1 MWNALIPR
9 WQEPSLE
16 LAAFMHERVQRIGP
30 GWRAALHLSNLQG
43 IDFEKYPQLVPPL
56 GARPLYESIVRGAG
70 VTTQALA
77 KYGGSGLIIWAPH
90 EKEPMQRLA
99 AAYLQYATH
108 SREECQVQ
116 LLIPHDAY
124 PDCDMP
130 TKARDL
136 WWHPLLG
143 DRFAS
148 IVKTVE
154 FLRQPARCVF
164 SGSSGPLYHVKSLV
178 VVTLAACK
186 HAVPHSM
193 LSWRNT
199 LVSEV
204 HGPIIWVD
212 TDAKAELQT
221 RRALAATKL
230 AGLIRWEG
238 PCRSFGTSPSSQRIY
253 FRGYFDER
261 WVTALTARLH
271 VTTLKSQQSL
281 GRALI
286 GSQSLFTDPSA
297 LLAEISSVQAA
308 KEIAPLCD
316 EIVVVSS
323 QLAILHTSCSK
334 TLWEERLTELLQK
347 SPDSSVDKLKW
358 RPSRH
363 GGRPWV
369 KPITLDARAVR
380 ARALA
385 AAREDKEAA
394 VSAVVTI
401 HGSLGAAPFAL
412 IQKVMD
418 RIAESLGV
426 ILEPA
431 DPDNALRTYQWR
443 EFRDA
448 ADECTGAIKLTLST
462 PCEVQLLFAR
472 VRGAAVEVGGQQMFV
487 EVQNLYQYMAALPPD
502 LLTHTAASMRDV
514 TAPRSTRGNAGGDR
528 GIQAPL
534 PPQ

>member
-1 MWNALIPR
+1 M
-9 WQEPSLE
+9 
-16 LAAFMHERVQRIGP
+16 
-30 GWRAALHLSNLQG
+30 
-43 IDFEKYPQLVPPL
+43 
-56 GARPLYESIVRGAG
+56 
-70 VTTQALA
+70 
-77 KYGGSGLIIWAPH
+77 
-90 EKEPMQRLA
+90 
-99 AAYLQYATH
+99 
-108 SREECQVQ
+108 
-116 LLIPHDAY
+116 
-124 PDCDMP
+124 
-130 TKARDL
+130 
-136 WWHPLLG
+136 
-143 DRFAS
+143 
-148 IVKTVE
+148 
-154 FLRQPARCVF
+154 F

-286 GSQSLFTDPSA
+286 GSQSLLTDPSA

-308 KEIAPLCD
+308 TEIAPLCD

-394 VSAVVTI
+394 MSAVVTI

-528 GIQAPL
+528 HPGATASPIEPGNLKATERAKRAGWELTVGRPIPGLRRFQRNLICYCMKMATTQRQGITSCWACLIIIHTTQSPTPFPHQQVQFHQRHIWLTTDGITAEGRQQYRRRHHTWHRYSQNPTVRPFRIL
-534 PPQ
+534 QQTVATWTYKGHCHCHPHMRHQHLHQPRSRPHRISQPTT